1 MENNFERN
9 VAKNFGRNF
18 VKTSLNMFNLYKHKP
33 SFQIF
38 KDNKT

>member
-18 VKTSLNMFNLYKHKP
+18 VKTSLHCEENC
-33 SFQIF
+33 F
-38 KDNKT
+38 KIVAVFRF